1 MKIDSILILA
11 AGKGTRLKPHTD
23 YLPKSLLPLE
33 NTNILRRLIGQCE
46 KFFPRVKIYINTS
59 YLAERIIEEVANCPL
74 VRRPHIL
81 WEKNPLGPSLTV
93 TNHCNKTN
101 GNVLVLHGDVLFSDL
116 AFSEVAN
123 SVNQKMPDVSILLC
137 HQRSL
142 QNARSIINEKNGL
155 VQSILEVFN
164 SDTKNKFLEGDQ
176 NKLIWSSSGAMV
188 VKSKSLANFDPERG
202 ASLSPYLINYI
213 ARREDLHIE
222 KCTGTRISID
232 NEESYL
238 KAIEIAKNSGTLL
251 N

>member
-11 AGKGTRLKPHTD
+11 AGRGTRLKPHTD

-222 KCTGTRISID
+222 KCTRTRISID

-238 KAIEIAKNSGTLL
+238 KAIKIAKNSETLL

>member
-1 MKIDSILILA
+1 MKINSILILA
-11 AGKGTRLKPHTD
+11 AGRGTRLKPYTD

-33 NTNILRRLIGQCE
+33 NTNILRRLIGQSE
-46 KFFPRVKIYINTS
+46 KFFSGVKIYINTS
-59 YLAERIIEEVANCPL
+59 YLAEKIIEEVANCPL

-101 GNVLVLHGDVLFSDL
+101 GNVLVLHGDTLFSDL

-123 SVNQKMPDVSILLC
+123 SINQKISDVSILLC

-142 QNARSIINEKNGL
+142 QNARSVITEKNGL
-155 VQSILEVFN
+155 VQSISEVSI
-164 SDTKNKFLEGDQ
+164 SDSKKNVLEGDQ

-188 VKSKSLANFDPERG
+188 VKSKSLSNFDPEKG
-202 ASLSPYLINYI
+202 VSLSPYLINYI
-213 ARREDLHIE
+213 ARREDLYLE

-232 NEESYL
+232 NEKSYL
-238 KAIEIAKNSGTLL
+238 EAIEITKNNEDLFD
-251 N
+251 